1 MSSYAHLRRY
11 GKKPGASEV
20 ATVDV
25 IGDGQVVY
33 KGHRYDLRTGEKGAK
48 QSGFCHHLDGRYL
61 DWNGD
66 VLEVKH
72 ADGRSVPLQ
81 IDGGKH
87 VAIVGNHVVY
97 NDDSRQ
103 PWLVIDTFTGEQVGR
118 VEDMRGDATYGTVLY
133 SPQWFDPKNDRTVW
147 LCEGSRLAELDVAQ
161 RRMARTIEAQAEH
174 TFVAVAAVPDGHV
187 ITLARSLEDKAT
199 HNRGGDRI
207 VLFSPT
213 GERLRDV
220 PGEVM
225 FISRIGDFFLVSDDR
240 KEQFVVY
247 DTSLEPVARVEMF
260 DPGRDAYNAIV
271 PLPSGREWIGIGARG
286 EWDHYGDPAL
296 APTGKA
302 KKAPARAKAKKKAA
316 TVSDDGSGD
325 VEP

>member
-20 ATVDV
+20 ATIEVV
-25 IGDGQVVY
+25 GDGQVVY
-33 KGHRYDLRTGEKGAK
+33 KGHRYDLRTAEKGAK
-48 QSGFCHHLDGRYL
+48 QPGFCHHVDGRFL
-61 DWNGD
+61 EWTGD
-66 VLEVKH
+66 ALALHHPDGH
-72 ADGRSVPLQ
+72 AVPLQ
-81 IDGGKH
+81 IDGGKP
-87 VAIVGNHVVY
+87 VAIIGNFVVY

-103 PWLVIDTFTGEQVGR
+103 PWLVVDAMTGDPAGR

-133 SPQWFDPKNDRTVW
+133 SPQWFDPKNDRTLW

-161 RRMARTIEAQAEH
+161 RRMARTIEADAEH
-174 TFVAVAAVPDGHV
+174 AFVGVAALLDGHV

-199 HNRGGDRI
+199 HHRGGDRV

-213 GERLRDV
+213 GERLRDIA
-220 PGEVM
+220 GEVM
-225 FISRIGDFFLVSDDR
+225 FISRLGDSFLVSDDR

-247 DTSLEPVARVEMF
+247 DATLEPVARVEMYE
-260 DPGRDAYNAIV
+260 PGRDAYNAIV

-296 APTGKA
+296 APAGKI
-302 KKAPARAKAKKKAA
+302 KKAPAKPKKKPSA
-316 TVSDDGSGD
+316 G
-325 VEP
+325 